1 MSTWGYLSGLLRAEK
16 VYALTD
22 SDFAALAETPDAETL
37 AKSLEDTVYGPLFQG
52 HTLKDFAEIFDNF
65 YRTKFNEIKSM
76 IPDPVIIK
84 VHALKMDLNNLKLL
98 YKAKSTQKE
107 ISWDR
112 LSDEGTIPSEKMYTI
127 VEYELYNELPQPVA
141 QALIELK
148 QIAGDDLRQ
157 MDFLVDRAFYIYRLD
172 LLKEAFVKNAQDYT
186 QILDLYRKEID
197 CENIKNIFRAKK
209 MDLERD
215 QILEIIIPGGYI
227 SSELLFEEAVLP
239 AEDFIDFVRETA
251 YGDFLSEGVDFWV
264 NTRSCTI
271 LEKQIDEFLI
281 KIVRNFSFIGQGP
294 AVVEET
300 LRLLDIEL
308 KNLKLIIIGK
318 LNNMSVE
325 SIKGRVRHVE

>member
-1 MSTWGYLSGLLRAEK
+1 MSTWGYLSGLLRAGK

-22 SDFAALAETPDAETL
+22 SDFVALAETPNAETL

-65 YRTKFNEIKSM
+65 YRTRFNEIKSM
-76 IPDPVIIK
+76 IPDPGIIK

-98 YKAKSTQKE
+98 YKAKSMQKE
-107 ISWDR
+107 VVWDR
-112 LSDEGTIPSEKMYTI
+112 LSDEGAIPAEKMYTI
-127 VEYELYNELPQPVA
+127 VEHELYNELPKPVE

-148 QIAGDDLRQ
+148 QISGDDVRQ
-157 MDFLVDRAFYIYRLD
+157 IDFLIDRAFYIYRLD
-172 LLKEAFVKNAQDYT
+172 LLKEAFIQNAHDYS

-251 YGDFLSEGVDFWV
+251 YAETLSEGIDFWV

-294 AVVEET
+294 AVVEEM

-318 LNNMSVE
+318 LNSMSVE